1 MMSLF
6 SVKIT
11 ASFDSM
17 LHTLA
22 QCVLNSKNY
31 MGPQKLFF
39 PPTRNVTQ
47 SAVIS

>member
-22 QCVLNSKNY
+22 ECVLNSKNY

-39 PPTRNVTQ
+39 FPLQ
-47 SAVIS
+47 EM